1 MVKWL
6 IWSLILFSFVH
17 FGPLSFSK
25 FILVLYLFKL
35 VQIGPSV
42 HWKLTSLIILKN
54 WQLKAATN
62 VFLSFFP
69 SPSSFFSPFSLILFH
84 FHLQLNNIQ
93 QKSSNLEYQSHPQ
106 SKTRMHNPKNKNEW
120 SQNVEKLTQN
130 EPLNFSIRIQSNFLP
145 YFLPLPP
152 SLARSNSQC
161 TWHPCAPQCL
171 QRVCQARDLASK
183 FVTT

>member
-1 MVKWL
+1 MSSNPQTTPEINDL
-6 IWSLILFSFVH
+6 IFYKAQTIPRIPSWP
-17 FGPLSFSK
+17 PLRK
-25 FILVLYLFKL
+25 KL
-35 VQIGPSV
+35 NKSGSVPST
-42 HWKLTSLIILKN
+42 TSLPTLTWNQKTSESSSSIV
-54 WQLKAATN
+54 TYSTPT
-62 VFLSFFP
+62 FLFP
-69 SPSSFFSPFSLILFH
+69 SFLLSRLIRLE
-84 FHLQLNNIQ
+84 LNNIQ